1 MERTAEG
8 AFQRAGNVLSCV
20 CVLGGGCGFQ
30 GYVQL
35 SKLIELDSRDLCVSL
50 YVKRTKHT
58 YTERRGKGEER
69 MRDPRCP
76 L

>member
-1 MERTAEG
+1 MERMEG

-20 CVLGGGCGFQ
+20 CVWGGGCGFQ
-30 GYVQL
+30 GCVQL